1 MAATGSELI
10 KLSQLKSNKFAWFEE
25 ITVTL
30 KNGARHNS
38 STYPVRAFILHF
50 SEDVGLLIMSG
61 RINTTNC
68 SQNALVMSFNSAW
81 KPYGSISNASI
92 HINEVSTG
100 SNEITAIYMD
110 PNGSGI
116 HITGTGIQDLSGAQI
131 LVVRGL

>member
-1 MAATGSELI
+1 MAANGSELI

-30 KNGARHNS
+30 KNGARHNN

-50 SEDVGLLIMSG
+50 SENVGLLIMSG

-68 SQNALVMSFNSAW
+68 SQNAVVMSFNSVW
-81 KPYGSISNASI
+81 RPYGTSSNASI
-92 HINEVSTG
+92 PVTEVSTG
-100 SNEITAIYMD
+100 SNAVTAIYMD
-110 PNGSGI
+110 SNGSGI
-116 HITGTGIQDLSGAQI
+116 HILDPGVQDLSGSQI